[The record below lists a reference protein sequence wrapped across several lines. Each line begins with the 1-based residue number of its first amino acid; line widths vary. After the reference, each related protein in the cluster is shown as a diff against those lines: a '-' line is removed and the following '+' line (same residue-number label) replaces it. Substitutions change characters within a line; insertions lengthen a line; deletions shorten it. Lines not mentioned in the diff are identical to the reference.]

1 VKPHTR
7 ATAGLGLALCIAL
20 AACAANKNEP
30 APRVGNAGTVSAAG
44 SSGEAAEAWIPT
56 DSKIRIRL
64 QNLSDSLTFTNVLVV
79 FPGDSAR
86 IASIGPK
93 AYSEYFAVDSAYRY
107 AFVEAKA
114 GKKTY
119 FCQPMDFVGE
129 TLLEPG
135 RYTYAL
141 TPVANQDLTLKAGFL
156 RLDLLKDK
164 AHP

>member
-1 VKPHTR
+1 MR
-7 ATAGLGLALCIAL
+7 ATAGMGLALCIAL
-20 AACAANKNEP
+20 AACAGNKNEDVP
-30 APRVGNAGTVSAAG
+30 KIGNAGNVSAAG
-44 SSGEAAEAWIPT
+44 SSGEAAESWVPA

-64 QNLSDSLTFTNVLVV
+64 QNLSDSLTLANVLVV
-79 FPGDSAR
+79 FPRDSAR

-119 FCQPMDFVGE
+119 FCQPMDYVGE

-141 TPVANQDLTLKAGFL
+141 TPVANQDPTLKAGFL
-156 RLDLLKDK
+156 RLELLKDK
-164 AHP
+164 GHP